1 MHVFA
6 VKGINLAQIMAD
18 DLLKGKPLPVI
29 REDVPDTAFASEKVL
44 LEEYASGDISRAEM
58 EEETENA
65 DALFIRD
72 EQDPM
77 PYRHYKK
84 YLTLVEAFRK
94 VKKAKS

>member
-1 MHVFA
+1 
-6 VKGINLAQIMAD
+6 
-18 DLLKGKPLPVI
+18 
-29 REDVPDTAFASEKVL
+29 
-44 LEEYASGDISRAEM
+44 M

-65 DALFIRD
+65 DVLFIRD

-84 YLTLVEAFRK
+84 YLKLVEAFRK